1 MHWFRALIM
10 GSGAKKRKTPRE
22 TINVMKK
29 ISIGLFLAAIATAQ
43 PASPTK
49 ALSHF
54 IHAVDDLD
62 TTLAFYNN
70 VFGLK
75 GNPSV
80 SRRRWIY
87 GEEISS
93 STTAAERWWCAGARE
108 AFTGACH

>member
-1 MHWFRALIM
+1 
-10 GSGAKKRKTPRE
+10 
-22 TINVMKK
+22 MKK
-29 ISIGLFLAAIATAQ
+29 LTVSLFLAAIVTAQ

-75 GNPSV
+75 GNPSDFTNPAV
-80 SRRRWIY
+80 PLLTNAPGVTLRKLVWYAGCLTRASPRRGSR
-87 GEEISS
+87 GTSQS
-93 STTAAERWWCAGARE
+93 P
-108 AFTGACH
+108 